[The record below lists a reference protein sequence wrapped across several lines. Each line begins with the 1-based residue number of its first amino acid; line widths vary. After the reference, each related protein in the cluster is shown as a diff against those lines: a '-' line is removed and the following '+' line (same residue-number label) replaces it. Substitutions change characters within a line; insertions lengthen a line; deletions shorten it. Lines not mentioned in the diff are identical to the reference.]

1 MLEGAFCISADNVAP
16 ATFGTSVA
24 VGIAVV
30 VAGIIALIVGFLA
43 GILVFY
49 CISNHQSQSTK
60 LKSPSHQHPHTVS
73 SSSNSQQQTGPEYA
87 EVPAKKIE
95 LRENIAYVHVQRR
108 ELTPNVP
115 VQH

>member
-1 MLEGAFCISADNVAP
+1 MHDGAYCISADSVAP

-30 VAGIIALIVGFLA
+30 VAGITALIVGFLA
-43 GILVFY
+43 GILVYY
-49 CISNHQSQSTK
+49 CISNHRLQSTK
-60 LKSPSHQHPHTVS
+60 LKSPSHQCQAQIVS
-73 SSSNSQQQTGPEYA
+73 SSNPLQQTDPEYA

-108 ELTPNVP
+108 ELKASVP
-115 VQH
+115 EQH